1 LQSLPLFCG
10 CKLRNLKSKMQNK
23 SFYFILLFLSLN
35 FAHNMRAAET
45 RELVKADSLFEQ
57 KKYTESF
64 DLYEQILDEE
74 QLASP
79 KMLLKMA
86 FIKEGLGDYSR
97 ALYFLNVYYQKT
109 SDKQARTKMKGIAE
123 EHNLSGFDIN
133 DSDFFLNLLNKY
145 KSIVAYSI
153 FGFSLI
159 LLALILYQKYGA
171 RTRPVL
177 LSILFVATQVIL
189 INVLNYSNVNSQAI
203 IIESNSYLMSGPS
216 SGADFVEIVDK
227 GHRVKT
233 FDEHGPWLEILWNDK
248 VVYIKKNR
256 VKKLG

>member
-1 LQSLPLFCG
+1 
-10 CKLRNLKSKMQNK
+10 
-23 SFYFILLFLSLN
+23 
-35 FAHNMRAAET
+35 MRAAET

-97 ALYFLNVYYQKT
+97 ALYFLNVYYQK
-109 SDKQARTKMKGIAE
+109 
-123 EHNLSGFDIN
+123 
-133 DSDFFLNLLNKY
+133 
-145 KSIVAYSI
+145 
-153 FGFSLI
+153 
-159 LLALILYQKYGA
+159 
-171 RTRPVL
+171 
-177 LSILFVATQVIL
+177 VIL